1 MLKGR
6 YTAVVL
12 SIVIHL
18 VILIIISHTVVLP
31 PTTPP
36 PKKPAIKSYI
46 YHPPIKEIEPQ
57 TKPAQVDKKEI
68 SEPVKAKKDTKT
80 SEQNKENIIVEAIDV
95 PIAKTAPSEEAPVKK
110 ANQAAKESTDKSPVT
125 SFSALSQLRNLNKKL
140 DEKMFEQAMSDY
152 QQPNTGSIMHG
163 TPIAV
168 PHSKKQLSVEEK
180 HKQATRVVSSDMSV
194 RKGDD
199 GRCFIQRDLSVVGM
213 EGVTANESF
222 ACGKSKF
229 DSSFQKHMKKVRE
242 KLGK

>member
-1 MLKGR
+1 VLKGR

-31 PTTPP
+31 PTTTP
-36 PKKPAIKSYI
+36 PKKQAIKSYI
-46 YHPPIKEIEPQ
+46 YHTPLKKIEPEI
-57 TKPAQVDKKEI
+57 KPVPVVENEVTESVKVKEV
-68 SEPVKAKKDTKT
+68 SET
-80 SEQNKENIIVEAIDV
+80 NKENITVKAIDV
-95 PIAKTAPSEEAPVKK
+95 PIVKTVPPKEAPAKQVVKK
-110 ANQAAKESTDKSPVT
+110 NTNKKPVT

-140 DEKMFEQAMSDY
+140 DDKMFEQATSDY